1 MRFVRP
7 RLLAGTVSA
16 AMVIAAVAAVA
27 GPAAASSTPGS
38 SPNAQVPVQQGTD
51 VAALPGATVFGNTPP
66 STPETVSFILRERN
80 LRQLQAAVEHGV
92 RNFLS
97 VRQFAGRYGQTR
109 ASIGQLTAY
118 LARFGISTQVYADR
132 VDVVATGTAGQF
144 DRALSVQQRQ
154 FHVPAMSRHGFAPVP
169 AQTVHG
175 TSQSPRLPRRI
186 ARTVLAILGLTNYG
200 PFSSQAV
207 HGNKNVVK
215 PKAGS
220 SNSCV
225 ALTGLA
231 SACHLPSDFAAEY
244 GLNPLYKK
252 GATGAGRTI
261 AIVTLAALDP
271 GAPQFFWK
279 HIANVPATNRS
290 VTVANIDGGP
300 GAPSDASGS
309 GETDLDVEQ
318 SGALAPGANVIVY
331 QAPNTDPGFADAF
344 FTAASKNTADTVSTS
359 WGESET
365 AIRAGVASGTEPPA
379 YVAAFDEAYLELAI
393 QGQSGFD
400 AAGDGGAYDDFYE
413 LGATSLSVDNP
424 ADSPFMTAAG
434 GTTLPWTGQL
444 TGPDGTATVTVPN
457 QRAWG
462 WDYLWQAT
470 AAVSGTSILDTVEA
484 NAAGTGGGFSVLE
497 PTPSYQRGLS
507 GTQDFHAVQYLTP
520 TDFQTIAPGLVEP
533 TAWTFNP
540 APSVSQGQGSGRAVP
555 DLATNADPD
564 SGYLL
569 YEPSFAGIGE
579 PVLQGNW
586 GGTSF
591 SAPQLNGSAA
601 VIDSFLGHRVGLWN
615 PSIYA
620 FAAGARSPF
629 TPLQESGTGNDNLF
643 YTGNPG
649 QLFNQGSGLGL
660 PNMSKLAADFARRG

>member
-1 MRFVRP
+1 MTRSFYVSVFTGAA
-7 RLLAGTVSA
+7 LATMMIMAPSA
-16 AMVIAAVAAVA
+16 MASPGAATPS
-27 GPAAASSTPGS
+27 PAPSANS
-38 SPNAQVPVQQGTD
+38 QVPVQQGTD
-51 VAALPGATVFGNTPP
+51 VASLPGATAFGDTPP
-66 STPETVSFILRERN
+66 GTPETVSFILRERN
-80 LRQLQAAVEHGV
+80 LPQLKAAVQHGV

-97 VRQFAGRYGQTR
+97 VGQFAATYGQTQ
-109 ASIGQLTAY
+109 ANIAQLTGY
-118 LARFGISTQVYADR
+118 LAKFGISTQVYADN
-132 VDVVATGTAGQF
+132 VDVVANGTAGQF
-144 DRALSVQQRQ
+144 DQALSVQQKQ
-154 FHVPAMSRHGFAPVP
+154 FHVPARSRHGFSPIP

-175 TSQSPRLPRRI
+175 TAQSPMLPGGI
-186 ARTVLAILGLTNYG
+186 ARNVLAILGLTNYG

-207 HGNKNVVK
+207 HVNKTVTK
-215 PKAGS
+215 PQAGS

-231 SACHLPSDFAAEY
+231 NACHLPSDFASEY

-279 HIANVPATNRS
+279 HVANVPSSKRS
-290 VTVANIDGGP
+290 VSVVNIDGGP

-344 FTAASKNTADTVSTS
+344 FTAASQNTADTVSTS

-365 AIRAGVASGTEPPA
+365 VIRAAVASGTEPPA
-379 YVAAFDEAYLELAI
+379 YVAAFDEAYLEMAI

-413 LGATSLSVDNP
+413 LGTTSLSVDNP

-434 GTTLPWTGQL
+434 GTTVPWTGQL
-444 TGPDGTATVTVPN
+444 TGPDGTVTVTVPHE
-457 QRAWG
+457 RAWG
-462 WDYLWQAT
+462 WDYLWQAVATTTGTDLLT
-470 AAVSGTSILDTVEA
+470 AAEA
-484 NAAGTGGGFSVLE
+484 NALGTGGGFSVLE
-497 PTPSYQRGLS
+497 PTPSYQRGVS
-507 GTQDFHAVQYLTP
+507 GTQNFHAVQYLTP
-520 TDFQTIAPGLVEP
+520 TDVQPIAPGVNEP
-533 TAWTFNP
+533 TAWTINP
-540 APSVSQGQGSGRAVP
+540 TPGVSQGQGSGRAVP

-569 YEPSFAGIGE
+569 YEPSFAGIGQ
-579 PVLQGNW
+579 PTLQGGW

-591 SAPQLNGSAA
+591 SAPQLNGSTA

-620 FAAGARSPF
+620 FATGADSPF
-629 TPLQESGTGNDNLF
+629 TPLQESGTGSDNLF

-660 PNMSKLAADFARRG
+660 PNMSQLAADFAG